1 MNGPNELAMD
11 ESDDDWFAQGE
22 LEAAPEAAPDAA
34 IGDRRSRVGVLVAA
48 ISATALALLM
58 ILAGRV

>member
-22 LEAAPEAAPDAA
+22 LEAVPEAAPQAE
-34 IGDRRSRVGVLVAA
+34 IGDRRSRVRMIVAA
-48 ISATALALLM
+48 ISATALTLLVVFV
-58 ILAGRV
+58 GRI